1 MVCNLLGPPPTL
13 SQCDGSGYQSASG
26 TSMAAPHVAAVLDLM
41 RAHAPG
47 VSHLDL
53 KSALLASTD
62 PLPTLQGVTVSAGRL
77 NAEKALI
84 LVPELG
90 ADIAMP
96 LAAIVATLVA
106 IPLKESRRRQRS

>member
-1 MVCNLLGPPPTL
+1 
-13 SQCDGSGYQSASG
+13 
-26 TSMAAPHVAAVLDLM
+26 M

-106 IPLKESRRRQRS
+106 IPLKERRRRQPF